1 LGLNGEIKI
10 ADFGWSVHTPNSRR
24 RTLCGTLDYLPPEM
38 VESKDHDSNVD
49 IWSLGVLTFEFL
61 VGRPPF
67 ETENEHQTYEKI
79 KKVDVQYPSWM
90 EPGAK
95 DFISKLLVKDPK
107 ARMPLSDVPSHPF
120 IQTYAT
126 TES

>member
-1 LGLNGEIKI
+1 
-10 ADFGWSVHTPNSRR
+10 
-24 RTLCGTLDYLPPEM
+24 M
-38 VESKDHDSNVD
+38 VESKDHDSTVD